1 MTDGSPESFAGGG
14 VGLLRLVHPFPSA
27 LDGIVT
33 GAIVLLAGGP
43 PVAALRLALA
53 MVLLQFAIGA
63 LNDIVDLPIDRL
75 AKPAKPLASGSV
87 ELRAARATL
96 GLCLTAGLVLSAI
109 SGPGVLAVAVVGVLA
124 GFAYDLRLK
133 GTALSWLPWAAG
145 IPLLP
150 LYAWLGAGRGLSGF
164 FLALL
169 VMAAFAGSAL
179 ALANGIADFERDRM
193 SGVRSIVVV
202 LGPTAAWRIEAGLH
216 LIVGVLA
223 TGTAV
228 VAGGLAW
235 GPAVLLF
242 GGLGLLGVGLVLG
255 GGGSPGRRERGWEL
269 QAVGASCAAA
279 GWLAIMIASG
289 AL

>member
-1 MTDGSPESFAGGG
+1 VTDSAPESFAGRGF
-14 VGLLRLVHPFPSA
+14 GLLRLVHPFPSA

-43 PVAALRLALA
+43 PVTALRLGLA
-53 MVLLQFAIGA
+53 MVLLQFSIGA
-63 LNDIVDLPIDRL
+63 LNDIVDLAGDRL
-75 AKPAKPLASGSV
+75 AKPAKPLAARSLGVS
-87 ELRAARATL
+87 AARLTL
-96 GLCLTAGLVLSAI
+96 ALCLAAGLVLSAM
-109 SGPGVLAVAVVGVLA
+109 SGLGVLAVAVAGILA

-150 LYAWLGAGRGLSGF
+150 LYAWLGAGRGLTGF
-164 FLALL
+164 FPALL
-169 VMAAFAGSAL
+169 VMAAFAGTAL

-193 SGVRSIVVV
+193 AGVRSIVVV
-202 LGPTAAWRIEAGLH
+202 LGPATAWRIEAALQ
-216 LIVGVLA
+216 LVVAVLA

-228 VAGGLAW
+228 RAGGLTW
-235 GPAVLLF
+235 GPTSLLF

-255 GGGSPGRRERGWEL
+255 RAGSPGRRERAWEL
-269 QAVGASCAAA
+269 QAIGTGCAAA

-289 AL
+289 TL

>member
-1 MTDGSPESFAGGG
+1 MTDNSPESFAVRG

-33 GAIVLLAGGP
+33 GGVVMLAGGP

-75 AKPAKPLASGSV
+75 AKTAKPLASGSV
-87 ELRAARATL
+87 GPRAARATL
-96 GLCLTAGLVLSAI
+96 VLCLTAGLVLSAI
-109 SGPGVLAVAVVGVLA
+109 SGPGVLAVAVAGVLA

-133 GTALSWLPWAAG
+133 GTALSSLPWAAG

-164 FLALL
+164 FPALL
-169 VMAAFAGSAL
+169 VMAAVAGTAL

-193 SGVRSIVVV
+193 AGVRSIVVV
-202 LGPTAAWRIEAGLH
+202 LGPVTAWRIEAALQ
-216 LIVGVLA
+216 LIVAVLA

-228 VAGGLAW
+228 RAGGLTW
-235 GPAVLLF
+235 GPTSLLL
-242 GGLGLLGVGLVLG
+242 GGLGLLGGGLVLG
-255 GGGSPGRRERGWEL
+255 MAGTPGRRERGWEL
-269 QAVGASCAAA
+269 QAIGTGCAAA

-289 AL
+289 TL